1 MILAFSQLM
10 ALSRRL
16 TSSHTKISLQRFIH
30 FDFSRT
36 LNLNLCH
43 VSLILHFKMEM
54 QSLTNVRKPVIV
66 VHGGAGTW
74 HSERS
79 QPGLE
84 GVKRAAKK
92 GFEILNKGGSSVD
105 AVMEAVAVMEDDGAF
120 NAGYG
125 SSLNIEK
132 GVEMEA
138 SIMNGKTLQAGAAG
152 LLKDVRNPVR
162 LAKIV
167 MEKTDHVFVVG
178 EGAEKLARMFNLERR
193 NPITE
198 LRLQYYE
205 EQKKALL
212 DGKFELPRL
221 ADLVKNHPDLFQL
234 ETVGAVALHKE
245 GNVAAATSTGGF
257 PLKLPGRIG
266 DSPLIGCGT
275 YADNQAGACSATGIG
290 ELAIRLV
297 LSKTVCNHMENGKTA
312 QEAVESAI
320 KLVNKRIP
328 DAYNHMGL
336 IAVDLHGGIGAAHNS
351 PNMCWAYLTPEM
363 QEPVASLTAKIV
375 K

>member
-1 MILAFSQLM
+1 
-10 ALSRRL
+10 
-16 TSSHTKISLQRFIH
+16 
-30 FDFSRT
+30 
-36 LNLNLCH
+36 
-43 VSLILHFKMEM
+43 
-54 QSLTNVRKPVIV
+54 VIV
-66 VHGGAGTW
+66 AHGGAGAW
-74 HSERS
+74 QPERRQS
-79 QPGLE
+79 GLD
-84 GVKRAAKK
+84 GVKRAAEK
-92 GFEILNKGGSSVD
+92 GFEILDSGGCPVDSVI
-105 AVMEAVAVMEDDGAF
+105 EAVAVMEDDAAF

-132 GVEMEA
+132 RVEMEA
-138 SIMNGKTLQAGAAG
+138 SIMNGKTLQAGAVG

-178 EGAEKLARMFNLERR
+178 EGAEKLARIFDLERR

-198 LRLQYYE
+198 LRLKYYE

-212 DGKFELPRL
+212 DGKCELPKL
-221 ADLVKNHPDLFQL
+221 ADLVKTHPDLFEL
-234 ETVGAVALHKE
+234 ETVGAVALDKE

-266 DSPLIGCGT
+266 DTPLIGCGT
-275 YADNQAGACSATGIG
+275 YADNRAGACSATGVG

-297 LSKTVCNHMENGKTA
+297 LSKTTCNYMENGKTA

-320 KLVNKRIP
+320 KLVSKRIQ
-328 DAYNHMGL
+328 DAYNRMGL
-336 IAVDLHGGIGAAHNS
+336 IAVDLHGGIGAAHSS
-351 PNMCWAYLTPEM
+351 PNMCWAYFSKGME
-363 QEPVASLTAKIV
+363 EAVASLTAKIV